1 MEATLT
7 SAVVDPKSSE
17 HPVAAQRTEDPSSG
31 SGPCLDGTPNCTSE
45 GDDAAFDQVLRKQ
58 ITVAAGDVVPLS
70 QDAAVVTDQEALEEA
85 EGTEQSDGRSE
96 LPVLQPLSPTMSR
109 AGNLNEQYE
118 FLRRSLSHS
127 RHRYSTRRTRVQPNR
142 GSRGDDPAYQNRA
155 GQDRRSSGATRMSKG
170 YAVPSKGRDAHT
182 VSHLK
187 ERTNPKLNSSIQFNT
202 KVSTIAGERSPNAS
216 PDAELRG
223 RREMLDRRYQSLN
236 RSFHS
241 SRGQR
246 RKDMPP
252 TLDPFNMSLT
262 IHLDESVDLNSDS
275 QPASNAPATAP
286 KSKPSRFAIFQKSS
300 RTIQQTRTN
309 SEDDN
314 VLQLNPAVTP
324 SSASTGVSTV
334 VQADTMHSGAGASL
348 ELISSDSPQTIHHTL
363 RTGSPDQTQTTEGL
377 HSMSLPQQQ
386 FPSDHSAD
394 EESNSRLQGHR
405 PSTVREAS
413 IETSF
418 EVSAESRVVS
428 KEPEEEQSE
437 EQDKPL
443 NPNLINSPA
452 LQFILRKDLYS
463 FLSSAGEAGEVFFA
477 NRALM
482 ELIQRIRSDSTLFEK
497 YQHSRHLVG
506 ALNKLADVEADLP
519 EGWEKKLN
527 QQGKAFFID
536 HTHQVTTFIDPRLP
550 RPNVALTHSTAAVAA
565 PIVRRQYV
573 VQAEE
578 LMRSH
583 HTTVVPN
590 PSASVTTPA
599 VLQPSQTQ
607 EITYEDQV
615 VAFFRLP
622 TVYDMIPQKYKR
634 GVRPQ
639 LREVVEDVRANGKP
653 ALERVQLSGNV
664 IAYEIGL
671 ILSLFEEEI
680 SKLRP
685 NPVNQT
691 SSQASSAEGASNSA
705 SPLMK
710 KKEAFSSKL
719 QTFKLSLARLGYAQ
733 GSRLK
738 FNIRRDHLLE
748 DGYEHVMKA
757 DVHHLQRKRLNVAF
771 KGEEGLDYGGPSR
784 EFFFLL
790 SRLIF
795 NPFYGL
801 FEYSANDTY
810 TVQISPTSLFIS
822 NNIDWF
828 RFAGR
833 IVALA
838 IVQGF
843 LLDVFFTRTMYKAFL
858 GLPPSLKDLE
868 SVEPAFYNSLLWLEQ
883 NDPEPLDLTFTV
895 EEQTFG
901 QLATHE
907 LKPGGIDIPV
917 TEQNKMEYVDLMV
930 KWKMENGVTEQMN
943 SFMKGFNEL
952 LPMALLTGF
961 DAQELEFLT
970 AGTLEIDVNDWRENT
985 EYRNGYHPG
994 HPVIEWFWKA
1004 VESFDNEERL
1014 RLLQFT
1020 TGTSSVPYEGFKAL
1034 RGSNGP
1040 KKFTI
1045 DIFNDIKSLPRSH
1058 TCFNRIDLPPYSTY
1072 ETLLEKLKTAIN
1084 EGGTF
1089 SIE

>member
-1 MEATLT
+1 MNEKCWKNSGREFNARTRMEGTLST
-7 SAVVDPKSSE
+7 AGDPSESPLAVQRSE
-17 HPVAAQRTEDPSSG
+17 NSSG
-31 SGPCLDGTPNCTSE
+31 SVTAQSSNTPA
-45 GDDAAFDQVLRKQ
+45 G
-58 ITVAAGDVVPLS
+58 GDVASNGAPAEKPTITPES
-70 QDAAVVTDQEALEEA
+70 HNTTAATRDPTTSDEETLEA
-85 EGTEQSDGRSE
+85 EEFGVAGSGSRSE
-96 LPVLQPLSPTMSR
+96 LPVLEPLSPTMSR

-118 FLRRSLSHS
+118 FLRRTLSHS
-127 RHRYSTRRTRVQPNR
+127 RHRYSTRRSRPPPPR
-142 GSRGDDPAYQNRA
+142 GSRGDGDRA
-155 GQDRRSSGATRMSKG
+155 A
-170 YAVPSKGRDAHT
+170 GREART

-187 ERTNPKLNSSIQFNT
+187 ERANPKHNSSAQSHLKT
-202 KVSTIAGERSPNAS
+202 STIAGDRSPNGS
-216 PDAELRG
+216 PDADLRG

-241 SRGQR
+241 SRGHR
-246 RKDMPP
+246 RKDDTSAPV
-252 TLDPFNMSLT
+252 LDPFNMSLT
-262 IHLDESVDLNSDS
+262 VHLDDSGSESV
-275 QPASNAPATAP
+275 QGHTPATAT
-286 KSKPSRFAIFQKSS
+286 KSKPSRFALFQKSN
-300 RTIQQTRTN
+300 RTIQQTSRN
-309 SEDDN
+309 SGSDD
-314 VLQLNPAVTP
+314 VMQLTP
-324 SSASTGVSTV
+324 VPVQSGLGTGASMSTGDAHSSA
-334 VQADTMHSGAGASL
+334 DASH
-348 ELISSDSPQTIHHTL
+348 ELTSSNSPQTTHHTL
-363 RTGSPDQTQTTEGL
+363 RTGSPDLGRMMPDLRPSPTASNGHSPDEEEGL
-377 HSMSLPQQQ
+377 GTGGGGREGTYSPRCPSML
-386 FPSDHSAD
+386 
-394 EESNSRLQGHR
+394 
-405 PSTVREAS
+405 REAS
-413 IETSF
+413 IENSF
-418 EVSAESRVVS
+418 EVGADNGALS
-428 KEPEEEQSE
+428 KELVEVQPGDQS
-437 EQDKPL
+437 KPAL
-443 NPNLINSPA
+443 TDLPA

-482 ELIQRIRSDSTLFEK
+482 ELIQRIRADSTMFEK
-497 YQHSRHLVG
+497 YQHSRHLVN
-506 ALNKLADVEADLP
+506 ALNKLAATDADLP
-519 EGWEKKLN
+519 DGWEKKLN
-527 QQGKAFFID
+527 QQGKVFFID

-550 RPNVALTHSTAAVAA
+550 RPNIALKYSATNPTSA
-565 PIVRRQYV
+565 PNVRRQYV

-578 LMRSH
+578 LIRSH
-583 HTTVVPN
+583 HTTVVTN
-590 PSASVTTPA
+590 PSSVATSAMLSP
-599 VLQPSQTQ
+599 VESR
-607 EITYEDQV
+607 EISYEDQV

-622 TVYDMIPQKYKR
+622 TVYDMIPQKYRR

-639 LREVVEDVRANGKP
+639 LREVVEDVRLNGKP
-653 ALERVQLSGNV
+653 ALERVQLSGSV
-664 IAYEIGL
+664 IAYELGL

-685 NPVNQT
+685 DPVNQP
-691 SSQASSAEGASNSA
+691 SSQVSSAEADTKSA
-705 SPLMK
+705 VSPLAK

-748 DGYEHVMKA
+748 DAYEHVMKA
-757 DVHHLQRKRLNVAF
+757 DVQHLQRKRLNIAF

-810 TVQISPTSLFIS
+810 TVQISATSTFIS
-822 NNIDWF
+822 NSLDWL

-833 IVALA
+833 VVALT

-868 SVEPAFYNSLLWLEQ
+868 SVEPAFYNSLLWIQE

-895 EEQTFG
+895 EEETFG
-901 QLATHE
+901 QLTTHE
-907 LKPGGIDIPV
+907 LKPGGLDVPV
-917 TEQNKMEYVDLMV
+917 TEQNKIEYVDLMV
-930 KWKMENGVTEQMN
+930 RWRMESGLTEQMS
-943 SFMKGFNEL
+943 SFLKGFSEL
-952 LPMALLTGF
+952 LPMALLAGF

-970 AGTLEIDVNDWRENT
+970 AGTLEIDVNDWRDNT

-994 HPVIEWFWKA
+994 HPVIEWFWRA
-1004 VESFDNEERL
+1004 VESFNNEERL
-1014 RLLQFT
+1014 RLLQFV

-1045 DIFNDIKSLPRSH
+1045 DFFNDIKSLPRSH

-1089 SIE
+1089 AIE